1 MHRLT
6 TLSKGTGFVK
16 FEEQKDADALLAK
29 YEKIATAFQNV
40 GEKKKEKKEEE
51 DDEESE
57 KEEKEEKEVSTEQ
70 QLQEVREKVA
80 VGMDGGRE
88 A

>member
-6 TLSKGTGFVK
+6 TMSKGTGFVK

-40 GEKKKEKKEEE
+40 GETKKEKKKETTVE
-51 DDEESE
+51 DEEGGE
-57 KEEKEEKEVSTEQ
+57 
-70 QLQEVREKVA
+70 
-80 VGMDGGRE
+80 DGE
-88 A
+88 D

>member
-40 GEKKKEKKEEE
+40 GKKEKKETTVE
-51 DDEESE
+51 DEEGGE
-57 KEEKEEKEVSTEQ
+57 
-70 QLQEVREKVA
+70 
-80 VGMDGGRE
+80 DGE
-88 A
+88 D

>member
-40 GEKKKEKKEEE
+40 GEKKKEKETTVE
-51 DDEESE
+51 DEEGGE
-57 KEEKEEKEVSTEQ
+57 
-70 QLQEVREKVA
+70 
-80 VGMDGGRE
+80 DGE
-88 A
+88 D